1 LAEISTRF
9 LVHIL
14 RHLIRVTA
22 ISIVRSHFLCFA
34 LVPEATKTKPMSTSL
49 ETNMTTTSNWSENI
63 QGAEQ
68 MALSEFAAQ
77 LEAHVA
83 LDNAQQPPKKE
94 DIREEAEILL
104 SLLSAAT
111 SQNASVDEGD
121 CHFGTEYQEGE
132 DLIRRAPSFSFTC
145 PVMSLS
151 VDSHQDADKT
161 HESSS
166 DTTTAQSFGSDSIA
180 TKSMPAILMGRKLK
194 GDGSKDTDK
203 FGDTVARNIADSFRK
218 AVEWRIQTWIHSLST
233 TLVQREK
240 SLVEAHAS
248 DDIIRELL
256 DTPEARVLL
265 YLQKAA
271 SAIEVVSTKTRLNV
285 RPQRINRNQES
296 RRVPPPLKKRK
307 MTELTTLQTESE
319 YKYTV
324 AHVLSFEA
332 TLNLKT
338 PAGYTEVTIEAPGFI
353 EGAFLTSDT
362 GEDILTGISVEV
374 DTFVVAKAIERS
386 SRIVARTATHA
397 VIPTNEEESED
408 EEEDAYEEA
417 QTQELAPSPT
427 LHAQTSPTQDEE
439 AMKAVLV
446 TPHKTASS
454 TLYDVRDGSPLLPD
468 DLDNVANDVI
478 RMVSPQPRSPE
489 FMSFKFTPRTPRR
502 AHKTE
507 AFPSLVSPPPPP
519 SNFVTPPAPSS
530 TKSSSEDEEFPS
542 LSARKSPSLTALLQ
556 AMQEAR

>member
-1 LAEISTRF
+1 M
-9 LVHIL
+9 
-14 RHLIRVTA
+14 
-22 ISIVRSHFLCFA
+22 
-34 LVPEATKTKPMSTSL
+34 PMSII
-49 ETNMTTTSNWSENI
+49 ETTMTNPSNWSENA

-83 LDNAQQPPKKE
+83 LDNAQPPAKKE

-111 SQNASVDEGD
+111 SQNGSVDEGD
-121 CHFGTEYQEGE
+121 CQFGMEYQEGG

-145 PVMSLS
+145 PVMSLNEG
-151 VDSHQDADKT
+151 SHRDADKAQG
-161 HESSS
+161 SSS
-166 DTTTAQSFGSDSIA
+166 DTATEQYFDSDSIA
-180 TKSMPAILMGRKLK
+180 TTSVPAILMGRKLK
-194 GDGSKDTDK
+194 GDGSKDTEK
-203 FGDTVARNIADSFRK
+203 SGDRIARNIADSFRK
-218 AVEWRIQTWIHSLST
+218 AVEWRIQKWIHSLSSI
-233 TLVQREK
+233 LVQRER

-271 SAIEVVSTKTRLNV
+271 SAIQVVGAKTRLNV

-296 RRVPPPLKKRK
+296 RGVPPPLKKRK
-307 MTELTTLQTESE
+307 MTELTPLQTESE

-353 EGAFLTSDT
+353 EGAFLSSDM

-374 DTFVVAKAIERS
+374 DTFVIAKAIERS

-397 VIPTNEEESED
+397 VIPTNEEESEA
-408 EEEDAYEEA
+408 EEEEVPKEA
-417 QTQELAPSPT
+417 QTQELASSPT
-427 LHAQTSPTQDEE
+427 LFAQTSPTLHEE

-454 TLYDVRDGSPLLPD
+454 TLYDATDGSPLLPD
-468 DLDNVANDVI
+468 DLDNVAKDVI
-478 RMVSPQPRSPE
+478 RMVSPQPRSSPE
-489 FMSFKFTPRTPRR
+489 YMSFKFTPRTPQTVD
-502 AHKTE
+502 KTE

-519 SNFVTPPAPSS
+519 SSLLTPPTPSS
-530 TKSSSEDEEFPS
+530 SKTSSEDEQSPS
-542 LSARKSPSLTALLQ
+542 LSARKSPSLPALLQAASQ
-556 AMQEAR
+556 AMQEAC